1 MMLGLLLSTY
11 ALTNNDTYITEET
24 SSPDAMSVATISL
37 LSFLS
42 ALFSAKFGKELLR
55 KLPCLKNVDC
65 LQEGGNDEE
74 SPATGAK
81 NEPAESVANVD
92 F

>member
-1 MMLGLLLSTY
+1 MMLGLLLSSY
-11 ALTNNDTYITEET
+11 ALTNNDTYVTEET
-24 SSPDAMSVATISL
+24 SSPDAMSVASISL

-42 ALFSAKFGKELLR
+42 VLFSAKFGKELLR
-55 KLPCLKNVDC
+55 KLPCFKNVGC
-65 LQEGGNDEE
+65 LQEGDEE

>member
-1 MMLGLLLSTY
+1 MMLGLLLSSY

-24 SSPDAMSVATISL
+24 SSPDAMSIASISL

-55 KLPCLKNVDC
+55 KLPCFKNVDC
-65 LQEGGNDEE
+65 LQDDEE
-74 SPATGAK
+74 SPATGDAK